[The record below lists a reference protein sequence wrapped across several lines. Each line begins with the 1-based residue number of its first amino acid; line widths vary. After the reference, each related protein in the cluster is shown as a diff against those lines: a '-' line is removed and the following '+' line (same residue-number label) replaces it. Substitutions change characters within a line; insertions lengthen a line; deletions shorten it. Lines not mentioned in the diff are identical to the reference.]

1 MLVDAIRREAV
12 AGVRWLADQPEGGQ
26 LIELSV
32 MPGHEALLGPPTAL
46 LLHHMS
52 RPGQPLWMRV
62 ELSDQMR
69 NLWIEQLGATGHG
82 EQVLMGRSVWRR
94 QPPTPAWEA
103 ARRLEAMLEPFQP
116 RRRTLPT
123 PVGPR

>member
-1 MLVDAIRREAV
+1 
-12 AGVRWLADQPEGGQ
+12 
-26 LIELSV
+26 
-32 MPGHEALLGPPTAL
+32 
-46 LLHHMS
+46 
-52 RPGQPLWMRV
+52 MRV

-94 QPPTPAWEA
+94 QPPTPAREA